1 VKRPGWLGGGP
12 DPEEGEDAGGG
23 RKGESE
29 REQRERLAKAR
40 RERARKAR
48 ADLAAK
54 ARDADEAEGQEKPN
68 EPRRQRPARSKT
80 STKAKPTAKGRPTAE
95 SKPSAKGRPTPKAGS
110 HPSRSRDSKGG
121 RRTTGAGSSRRGP
134 AGGRA
139 KRLGAGL
146 VPAARRG
153 AKVAR
158 ARALVLA
165 PRVGQDLLRGLL
177 VLFGIFFAVLAFVL
191 NVAIAIWRIADGP
204 VRALVGRLSRWTNA
218 ASRALTPTR
227 VLALVVA
234 GAIVLLALSQFAD
247 YRNIS
252 IGNDAYSG
260 GIQTVAPAPVKET
273 DATGS
278 AHSYAM
284 VPLAAVSLL
293 LLGAAMT
300 GRWRL
305 CRLIALAGIAAIAVG
320 LLHDRPTGLDPGE
333 RAVAYEGVKAT
344 LLGGFYA
351 QLASGLL
358 LTVSS
363 LLLGRE
369 LRLAGATTPARSK
382 RTSRAPRRL
391 RLRRRAGVEGASA

>member
-54 ARDADEAEGQEKPN
+54 ARDADEAEGQEKPKD
-68 EPRRQRPARSKT
+68 PRRQRPARSKP
-80 STKAKPTAKGRPTAE
+80 STKAKPTAE
-95 SKPSAKGRPTPKAGS
+95 SKSSAKARPAPKAGS

-121 RRTTGAGSSRRGP
+121 RRKTGAGSSRRGP
-134 AGGRA
+134 SGGGA

-165 PRVGQDLLRGLL
+165 PRIGQDLLRGLL

-218 ASRALTPTR
+218 ASRALTPKR

-273 DATGS
+273 DATGT

-369 LRLAGATTPARSK
+369 LRLAGATTPARSR